1 MTEIIKNIEI
11 SSLVPLKI
19 IRLRKESEQS
29 KKNFLKA

>member
-11 SSLVPLKI
+11 SSLVPFENHPF
-19 IRLRKESEQS
+19 KEEADWN